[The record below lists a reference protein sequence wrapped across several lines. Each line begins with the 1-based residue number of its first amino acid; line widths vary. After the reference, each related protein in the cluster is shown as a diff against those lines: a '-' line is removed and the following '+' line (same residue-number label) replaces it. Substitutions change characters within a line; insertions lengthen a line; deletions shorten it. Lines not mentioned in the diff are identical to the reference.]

1 MVDNQARSQKLLSAA
16 YDSDGAAEEQYEKTL
31 DSLQAKLNQLKDA
44 WDNFT
49 MSIAQSSTVKTAVD
63 GLTGLF
69 KIINKLLGVSK
80 QIGTAIGG
88 KFGGG
93 LAQSL
98 TAITTAL
105 AGFKLAGG
113 GALGFL
119 KSIQDVI
126 KFGKGELGTTKG
138 LGDILLKN
146 FKTQLSGGLLGG
158 ATIKNLGKLIGRDFI
173 PAIFKEGSPIMNKHL
188 AKVGEDAANILSKYN
203 NEDGSLNKEAAEAAL
218 GASQVKGLQL
228 QAAQARKLSGEM
240 EKAGEAGKAGAAGI
254 GSFFTSLSP
263 LGIAL
268 LTATAALVAF
278 NLAYRHHIKTLESN
292 VKAGNEAVK
301 TYTNSQKT
309 YKENTKTINSA

>member
-1 MVDNQARSQKLLSAA
+1 MVDNQARSQELLSAA

-188 AKVGEDAANILSKYN
+188 EYFK
-203 NEDGSLNKEAAEAAL
+203 
-218 GASQVKGLQL
+218 
-228 QAAQARKLSGEM
+228 
-240 EKAGEAGKAGAAGI
+240 
-254 GSFFTSLSP
+254 
-263 LGIAL
+263 
-268 LTATAALVAF
+268 
-278 NLAYRHHIKTLESN
+278 
-292 VKAGNEAVK
+292 
-301 TYTNSQKT
+301 
-309 YKENTKTINSA
+309 